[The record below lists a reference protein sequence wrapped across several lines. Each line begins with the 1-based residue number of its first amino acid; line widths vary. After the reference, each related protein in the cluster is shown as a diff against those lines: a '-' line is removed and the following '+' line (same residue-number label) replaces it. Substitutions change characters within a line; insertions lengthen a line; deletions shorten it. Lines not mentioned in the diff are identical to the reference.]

1 MEIQIEKCESARTGL
16 RDEQALP
23 IWCPIQEGRS
33 LYALC
38 IDGGGRLA
46 YQGKDGNLPRKAV
59 IQAQRSESYEQANVA
74 CVCNYH
80 YFYRPARQLGLGREG
95 PASAQADEAAAR
107 WLRARSGQAGPGEQR
122 RPGKCDLADRE
133 KIRNTVL
140 SYSHLFDE
148 RNFDEWKK
156 LWTDD
161 VVLEIVMP
169 GVGTVRTHGLDTFW
183 DLVAFLVTNG
193 GSSYGWEAGTPI
205 ARG

>member
-1 MEIQIEKCESARTGL
+1 
-16 RDEQALP
+16 
-23 IWCPIQEGRS
+23 
-33 LYALC
+33 
-38 IDGGGRLA
+38 
-46 YQGKDGNLPRKAV
+46 
-59 IQAQRSESYEQANVA
+59 
-74 CVCNYH
+74 
-80 YFYRPARQLGLGREG
+80 
-95 PASAQADEAAAR
+95 
-107 WLRARSGQAGPGEQR
+107 
-122 RPGKCDLADRE
+122 
-133 KIRNTVL
+133 VL